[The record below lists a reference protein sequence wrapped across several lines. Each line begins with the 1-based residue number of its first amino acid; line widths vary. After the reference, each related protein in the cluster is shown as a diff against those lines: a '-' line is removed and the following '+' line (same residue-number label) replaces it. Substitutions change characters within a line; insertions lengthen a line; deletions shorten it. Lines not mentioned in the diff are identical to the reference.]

1 MGRWPWHGGGWEGK
15 LMTPDEGLRKQIEA
29 YRRMRPEER
38 LRVGF
43 ELYDMA
49 RALARAGVRY
59 QHPDWDEERVQRE
72 VARRFRLAA
81 GIR

>member
-1 MGRWPWHGGGWEGK
+1 
-15 LMTPDEGLRKQIEA
+15 MTPDEGLRKQIEV

-43 ELYDMA
+43 ELYEMA
-49 RALARAGVRY
+49 RALARAGIRH
-59 QHPDWDEERVQRE
+59 QHPDWDEQQIQRE

>member
-1 MGRWPWHGGGWEGK
+1 
-15 LMTPDEGLRKQIEA
+15 MTPEEGLRKQIEV

-38 LRVGF
+38 LHVGF
-43 ELYDMA
+43 ELYEMA
-49 RALARAGVRY
+49 RALAGAGIRH
-59 QHPDWDEERVQRE
+59 QHPNWDEDQVQQE

>member
-1 MGRWPWHGGGWEGK
+1 
-15 LMTPDEGLRKQIEA
+15 MTPDEGLRKQIEV
-29 YRRMRPEER
+29 YRRMLPHER

-49 RALARAGVRY
+49 RSLARAGVRH
-59 QHPDWDEERVQRE
+59 QHPDWDEQQVERE

-81 GIR
+81 GIP